1 VLPGCPASSGPCIAT
16 SHGYG
21 VLPPASTLPPAA
33 TSTPT
38 RTPTPTPTATDT
50 PSSGITGRATRNGVP
65 ASGLNL
71 ELRRCDASSCTT
83 AATSATRGDGRYTFA
98 GAPSL
103 GAGESYYVQYLN
115 TSDSPN
121 PGPGNLYSWFGN
133 EIAAYNAGAAAAG
146 GDFDIA
152 DVALAS
158 PPDEAVVALPATFCW
173 TPRGVPG
180 DNYRFTLYDMFTGET
195 VTSGYLAAPPAI
207 RSRRCRQAGPR
218 MRSICGGSRS
228 PRGAIPRPR
237 RITTDTPMV
246 TGW

>member
-1 VLPGCPASSGPCIAT
+1 
-16 SHGYG
+16 
-21 VLPPASTLPPAA
+21 LPPASTLPPAA

-50 PSSGITGRATRNGVP
+50 PSSGITGRATRNGAP

-180 DNYRFTLYDMFTGET
+180 DNYRFTLYDMFTSET
-195 VTSGYLAAPPAI
+195 VTSGYLGSAACYTLQALSAGWPADEI
-207 RSRRCRQAGPR
+207 YMWWVEVAQGSDPAATPYNYGYSYGDRLVTIARCAD
-218 MRSICGGSRS
+218 I
-228 PRGAIPRPR
+228 
-237 RITTDTPMV
+237 
-246 TGW
+246 